1 MQKSTGLERKNRE
14 PLYLQVAA
22 IIRREIANGVLKPSE
37 RLPSIAELAEQ
48 YQVAVVTVR
57 QSIAILEDEGLLL
70 RQQGKGTFISSEP
83 KIGKWLV
90 LKSDWSSLLQHLE
103 GKQTKPMTVANNV
116 PPPAMDTKVGH
127 FENAYRFMRRIHS
140 SGDVPYALIDIYL
153 SQRIYDRSPDE
164 FDSSMVISL
173 LSEMESA
180 QASELHQSIFFTTA
194 DHETATAL
202 DLGASA
208 PIGDV
213 VRVITDRSGAIIY
226 IGKTKYRGDFVKLEF
241 HSKLHRK

>member
-1 MQKSTGLERKNRE
+1 MQKTAGLERKNRE
-14 PLYLQVAA
+14 PLYLQVTA
-22 IIRREIANGVLKPSE
+22 IIRRQIANGVLKPSQ

-48 YQVAVVTVR
+48 YQVSVVTVR

-90 LKSDWSSLLQHLE
+90 LKSDWNSLLHHLE
-103 GKQTKPMTVANNV
+103 GKQTRPLTVASNV
-116 PPPAMDTKVGH
+116 PPPALDIKVGH
-127 FENAYRFMRRIHS
+127 FEDAYRFMRRIHS
-140 SGDVPYALIDIYL
+140 SGDLPYALIDIYL
-153 SQRIYDRSPDE
+153 SQRIYDQSPDE
-164 FDSSMVISL
+164 FDRRMVISM

-180 QASELHQSIFFTTA
+180 RASELQQSIFFTTA
-194 DHETATAL
+194 DQETATAL
-202 DLGASA
+202 GLSANA